1 MELFN
6 EEKIGELEQKID
18 ILITSY
24 KGMKEEHEKL
34 LLRTKELETENVELK
49 ARMANV
55 RTERELLIEKVTKII
70 EKVEKVEV

>member
-18 ILITSY
+18 TLIASY
-24 KGMKEEHEKL
+24 MGMKEEHEKL
-34 LLRTKELETENVELK
+34 LLRAKELETENVELK

>member
-18 ILITSY
+18 TLITSY

-34 LLRTKELETENVELK
+34 LLRAKELETENVELK

>member
-18 ILITSY
+18 TLITSY
-24 KGMKEEHEKL
+24 MGMKEEHEKL
-34 LLRTKELETENVELK
+34 LLRAKELETENVELK